1 MALYYILPRFIFN
14 KIILKYPVAVIIF
27 MLALAVLA
35 GFGIRHFTLESSAET
50 LILQNDKDLL
60 YTRLIGSRYGE
71 HDTLMLIFT
80 PKDDLFSKQTLS
92 VIENLQNDLKSHQD
106 ILSVTSILDVP
117 LFGSSLVSVK
127 QLAGGLPNLSSGK
140 VDPNSARKEFQDSP
154 LYQNLLVSP
163 DLKTTALLIAFRDD
177 AVYDKLASQRD
188 ELQVKNNAGT
198 LTQTENAKL
207 KNVIEQINIH
217 NNEMRI
223 RRHQDISDI
232 RSIMDK
238 YRHEGQLFLGGI
250 SMIADDMITFIRND
264 LKVFGTGMLL
274 FLILTLGIIFRRKR
288 WVLFPMLSCA
298 LSVIYMMGLLG
309 WLGWK
314 VTVVSANFISL
325 QLITTVAIVIY
336 LIVRYRELL
345 VENPQESNRELIS
358 NTVLSM
364 IRPCWFTT
372 ITTIAGFGSLV
383 LCNILPV
390 IMFGWMM
397 MLSLLVSFTVSFL
410 FFPAF
415 LVLIPKEKLP
425 DIKQSRFAL
434 TSVLAKFN
442 VNHRE
447 FIIFVSIFILTS
459 SLIGMTKLRV
469 ENSFIDYF
477 HKSTEIYKGMKVID
491 QKLGGTTPLD
501 VLIDFNSPEENMAAD
516 KSDLESDDETFDEFA
531 EFENAA
537 NEEKYWFT
545 TDKMDSIKSVQK
557 YLDSFKETGKVM
569 SLATIL
575 NIAENLNDGKPL
587 DNFELAL
594 LYTKTPDEIK
604 NILVKPYV
612 SVENNQARFW
622 IRIKDS
628 QKGLRRN
635 KLLNDIRGGL
645 TKKLGLDPKNIHLAG
660 VLVLY
665 NNMLQSL
672 FGSQI
677 VTLGITMLILM
688 VMFLLLFKS
697 LKIAFIAMVPNVFP
711 VSVVLGVMGWLNI
724 PLDIMTITIASISM
738 GIAVDTTIHYIH
750 RFRHEFQQYGSYTYS
765 MKLCHE
771 SIGRAMY
778 YTSMT
783 IIIGFSILALSN
795 FIPSVHFGLLTA
807 LVMFIAILSAL
818 TLLPQL
824 LMWLKPFG
832 PSSNNRGK
840 KNKIFKKLKPDAH
853 CLKIFFMEK
862 ISSNNLKNISGSITF
877 LTKEKIC
884 FRNFFLFLSTS
895 DSSFSKFL
903 FYVIRL
909 TKRAAAMARSSF
921 GPQPKTDN
929 FNRIH

>member
-1 MALYYILPRFIFN
+1 MTLYHILPRFIFN
-14 KIILKYPVAVIIF
+14 KIILKYPKAVITF
-27 MLALAVLA
+27 MLALAVFA

-50 LILQNDKDLL
+50 LILQNDKDLI
-60 YTRLIGSRYGE
+60 YTRLIGDRYGE
-71 HDTLMLIFT
+71 HDTLMLTFT
-80 PKDDLFSKQTLS
+80 PKGDLFSEQTLS
-92 VIENLQNDLKSHQD
+92 AIRNLQNDLKAQED
-106 ILSVTSILDVP
+106 VLSVTSILDVP
-117 LFGSSLVSVK
+117 LFGSSNVSVK
-127 QLAGGLPNLSSGK
+127 ELSNGLPTLSSGK
-140 VDPNSARKEFQDSP
+140 VDPNSARKEFQTSS
-154 LYQNLLVSP
+154 LYQNMLVSP
-163 DLKTTALLIAFRDD
+163 DLKTTALLIEFRDD
-177 AVYDKLASQRD
+177 AVYDKLVSQRD
-188 ELQVKNNAGT
+188 ELQAKKSTGT
-198 LTQTENAKL
+198 LTQAQNTDL
-207 KNVIEQINIH
+207 KNIIVQINQR

-223 RRHQDISDI
+223 RRHDDIASI

-238 YRHEGQLFLGGI
+238 YRQDGQLFLGGI
-250 SMIADDMITFIRND
+250 SMIADDMITFIKND
-264 LKVFGTGMLL
+264 LKIFGTGMLL
-274 FLILTLGIIFRRKR
+274 FLILTLGLIFRRKR
-288 WVLFPMLSCA
+288 WILFPMLSCA
-298 LSVIYMMGLLG
+298 LSVIYMTGLLG

-314 VTVVSANFISL
+314 VTVVSTNFISL

-345 VENPQESNRELIS
+345 VENPGESNRELIS

-364 IRPCWFTT
+364 LRPCWFTT

-397 MLSLLVSFTVSFL
+397 MLSLIVSFTVSFL

-415 LVLIPKEKLP
+415 LVLLPKEKIP

-442 VNHRE
+442 VNHRV
-447 FIIFVSIFILTS
+447 FIITVSVFILTA

-501 VLIDFNSPEENMAAD
+501 VLVDFNDPGENTAAD
-516 KSDLESDDETFDEFA
+516 NSDIESDDDVFNEFSD
-531 EFENAA
+531 FENTA
-537 NEEKYWFT
+537 NQEKYWFT
-545 TDKMDSIKSVQK
+545 TAKMDTIKSVQK
-557 YLDSFKETGKVM
+557 FLESFNETGKVM

-575 NIAENLNDGKPL
+575 NIAEKLNDNKPL

-604 NILVKPYV
+604 DILVNPYV

-622 IRIKDS
+622 VRIKDS
-628 QKGLRRN
+628 QKDLRRN
-635 KLLNDIRGGL
+635 ELLKDIRSGL
-645 TKKLGLDPKNIHLAG
+645 TNKLGLDPKNVHLAG

-677 VTLGITMLILM
+677 VTLGITMLILT

-697 LKIAFIAMVPNVFP
+697 IKIAFIAMVPNVFP

-738 GIAVDTTIHYIH
+738 GIAVDTTIHYVH
-750 RFRHEFQQYGSYTYS
+750 RFRHEFQQNGSYTES
-765 MKLCHE
+765 MRLCHA

-778 YTSMT
+778 YTSTT

-795 FIPSVHFGLLTA
+795 FIPSVYFGLLTA
-807 LVMFIAILSAL
+807 LVMFIAILAAL

-832 PSSNNRGK
+832 K
-840 KNKIFKKLKPDAH
+840 EL
-853 CLKIFFMEK
+853 
-862 ISSNNLKNISGSITF
+862 NI
-877 LTKEKIC
+877 
-884 FRNFFLFLSTS
+884 
-895 DSSFSKFL
+895 
-903 FYVIRL
+903 
-909 TKRAAAMARSSF
+909 
-921 GPQPKTDN
+921 
-929 FNRIH
+929 

>member
-1 MALYYILPRFIFN
+1 MKLYHILPQFIFD
-14 KIILKYPVAVIIF
+14 KIILKYPKAVIIF
-27 MLALAVLA
+27 MLALAVAA

-50 LILQNDKDLL
+50 LILQNDKDLI
-60 YTRLIGSRYGE
+60 YTRKIGSRYGE
-71 HDTLMLIFT
+71 HDTLMLTFT
-80 PKDDLFSKQTLS
+80 PKGDLFSKQTLS
-92 VIENLQNDLKSHQD
+92 VIKSLQNDLKAQQSV
-106 ILSVTSILDVP
+106 LSVTSILDVP
-117 LFGSSLVSVK
+117 LFGNSSVSVK
-127 QLAGGLPNLSSGK
+127 DLAGGLPTLSSGK
-140 VDPNSARKEFQDSP
+140 VDPNSARKEFQNSP
-154 LYQNLLVSP
+154 VYQNLLVSP
-163 DLKTTALLIAFRDD
+163 DLKTTALLIDFRNDT
-177 AVYDKLASQRD
+177 VYEKLAAQRD
-188 ELQVKNNAGT
+188 ELREKQNAGT
-198 LTQTENAKL
+198 LTQAENAEL
-207 KNVIEQINIH
+207 AGVIEQIHQH
-217 NNEMRI
+217 NNEVRG
-223 RRHQDISDI
+223 RRHEDIAAI
-232 RSIMDK
+232 RGIMDK
-238 YRHEGQLFLGGI
+238 YRQDGQLFLGGI
-250 SMIADDMITFIRND
+250 SMIADDMITFIKND
-264 LKVFGTGMLL
+264 LKVFGAGMLL
-274 FLILTLGIIFRRKR
+274 FLVLTLGLIFRRKR
-288 WVLFPMLSCA
+288 WVLFPMAACA
-298 LSVIYMMGLLG
+298 LSVVYMMGLLG

-336 LIVRYRELL
+336 LIVRYREYL
-345 VENPQESNRELIS
+345 VANPQESNRELIS
-358 NTVLSM
+358 KTVLSM

-415 LVLIPKEKLP
+415 LVLLPKEKLP

-442 VNHRE
+442 VNHRL
-447 FIIFVSIFILTS
+447 FIIIVSGCILTA

-501 VLIDFNSPEENMAAD
+501 VLLDFNSPEENAAAD
-516 KSDLESDDETFDEFA
+516 NSDAESTDDIFNQFS

-537 NEEKYWFT
+537 NQSKYWFT

-557 YLDSFKETGKVM
+557 YLESYKETGKVM

-575 NIAENLNDGKPL
+575 NVAEKLNGGKPL

-594 LYTKTPDEIK
+594 LYTKVPDEIK
-604 NILVKPYV
+604 DILIKPYV

-622 IRIKDS
+622 IRVKDS
-628 QKGLRRN
+628 QKNLRRN
-635 KLLNDIRGGL
+635 ELLKNIRKGL
-645 TKKLGLDPKNIHLAG
+645 IDKLGLNPQNIHLAG
-660 VLVLY
+660 VMVLY

-677 VTLGITMLILM
+677 VTLGITMLILTG
-688 VMFLLLFKS
+688 MFLLLFRS
-697 LKIAFIAMVPNVFP
+697 IKIAFIAMVPNVFP

-738 GIAVDTTIHYIH
+738 GIAVDTTIHYVH
-750 RFRHEFQQYGSYTYS
+750 RFRNEFQQSGSYTES
-765 MKLCHE
+765 MKLCHA

-778 YTSMT
+778 YTSLT
-783 IIIGFSILALSN
+783 IIIGFSILSLSN

-807 LVMFIAILSAL
+807 LVMFIAILAAL

-832 PSSNNRGK
+832 REPNRT
-840 KNKIFKKLKPDAH
+840 A
-853 CLKIFFMEK
+853 
-862 ISSNNLKNISGSITF
+862 SGVPRTAI
-877 LTKEKIC
+877 
-884 FRNFFLFLSTS
+884 LSGRT
-895 DSSFSKFL
+895 
-903 FYVIRL
+903 
-909 TKRAAAMARSSF
+909 
-921 GPQPKTDN
+921 N
-929 FNRIH
+929 